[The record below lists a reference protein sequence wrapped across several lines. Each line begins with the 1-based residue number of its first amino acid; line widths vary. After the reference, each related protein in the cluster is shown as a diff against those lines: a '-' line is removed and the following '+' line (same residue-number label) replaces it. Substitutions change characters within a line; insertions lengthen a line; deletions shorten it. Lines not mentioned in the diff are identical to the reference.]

1 MKGRDALRELLGAG
15 KPQEASPDNAV
26 KRTTGAV
33 KAMNLG
39 LQRLSDEAAAAKS
52 LRATLASAEQVVE
65 LNPEDV
71 DDSFIADRISSES
84 DPGFANLKAAMEAH
98 GQQVP
103 ILARPHPEHPK
114 RYQAAYGHRR
124 LRAARELGIPIK
136 AIVKKLSDPELV
148 VAQGQENSERSDLSF
163 IERALFASHLD
174 KREFDRDTIIA
185 ALGVDKPELSRLLS
199 VVAAIDTQIILA
211 IGPAP
216 KVGRP
221 RWLALAGK
229 MAAPKST
236 KAAKQVIEEDAFV
249 KADSNARFN
258 LVLAAVQKDEA
269 NVEREK
275 TPLISPGGR
284 QVAWFERT
292 RKGIRLMSEEKAFA
306 SFLERRLPELL
317 REFEESSSAAHFEEG
332 NGGR

>member
-15 KPQEASPDNAV
+15 KPEAVADTSAT
-26 KRTTGAV
+26 RSSGAV

-52 LRATLASAEQVVE
+52 LRATLAAAEQVVE
-65 LNPEDV
+65 LNTADV

-84 DPGFANLKAAMEAH
+84 DPGFVSLKEAMATH

-103 ILARPHPEHPK
+103 ILVRPHPDHPK

-124 LRAARELGIPIK
+124 LRAARELGRSIK
-136 AIVKKLSDPELV
+136 AVIKHLTDVELV

-163 IERALFASHLD
+163 IERAVFASHLEQ
-174 KREFDRDTIIA
+174 KGFDRETITA

-199 VVAAIDTQIILA
+199 VVGNIDTEIIFA

-221 RWLALAGK
+221 RWLALTGK
-229 MAAPKST
+229 MAEPQT
-236 KAAKQVIEEDAFV
+236 VVTAKNVLKTEAFE
-249 KADSNARFN
+249 KADTNTRFN
-258 LVLAAVQKDEA
+258 LLLGALQESPTRAKEPLVTASGRRIAW
-269 NVEREK
+269 VER
-275 TPLISPGGR
+275 T
-284 QVAWFERT
+284 T
-292 RKGIRLMSEEKAFA
+292 KGIRLMSEEKAFVA
-306 SFLERRLPELL
+306 FLDQRLPDLL
-317 REFEESSSAAHFEEG
+317 REFED
-332 NGGR
+332 R